1 MMMDMNEDLEKLTLI
16 NFGKMNLSLTV
27 IISVTYSLPN

>member
-1 MMMDMNEDLEKLTLI
+1 MMLDMNEDLEKLTLI
-16 NFGKMNLSLTV
+16 NFGKMNLFLTV